1 LTTLAD
7 VDSEAEGTSD
17 DAPPSVA
24 KIRAAALQSFAAHGT
39 AATTLRAVAAS
50 AGVSL
55 GLVQHHFATKAG
67 LIKAVDDYVVDAV
80 IAPMAQPI
88 SERAGDSITEVGNR
102 VIDLV
107 AANPAIAAYLG
118 RAVVDGSQLGARI
131 FDSLL
136 EVGIARWEL
145 RAERGETRP
154 DIDVMWAAINSLVLA
169 LGAISLRSHIDRH
182 LPEPFISPAQLQRW
196 QLSVSSL
203 LRDGLFRPL
212 G

>member
-1 LTTLAD
+1 VAD
-7 VDSEAEGTSD
+7 VSSEAVGTGGET
-17 DAPPSVA
+17 PPSVA
-24 KIRAAALQSFAAHGT
+24 KIRAAALRSFAAHGT
-39 AATTLRAVAAS
+39 AATTLRGVAAA

-67 LIKAVDDYVVDAV
+67 LIKAVDDYVVDIV
-80 IAPMAQPI
+80 ITPMAQPI
-88 SERAGDSITEVGNR
+88 SERAGDSISEVGNR
-102 VIDLV
+102 VNDLV
-107 AANPAIAAYLG
+107 AANPEVAAYLG
-118 RAVVDGSQLGARI
+118 RAVVDGSELGVRI

-136 EVGIARWEL
+136 EVGTARWEL
-145 RAERGETRP
+145 RTERGETRP
-154 DIDVMWAAINSLVLA
+154 EIDVMWAAINSLVLA

-196 QLSVSSL
+196 QQSVSSL